1 MESYLGMIEVG
12 GQPIPGSYDPILYM
26 IYIVLFIHPNV
37 CSDVN
42 GEYMGADFR
51 VHKSR
56 SKHYTSFSNWDT
68 YRTQIQLLSM
78 LDPEVASDIV
88 VSHQLFAEQS
98 GGSFLVG

>member
-1 MESYLGMIEVG
+1 MESLSGYDG
-12 GQPIPGSYDPILYM
+12 GRRNQSGPNYSILTHLYRS
-26 IYIVLFIHPNV
+26 FAHPNV

-51 VHKSR
+51 VHKTR

-78 LDPEVASDIV
+78 LDPETASDIV
-88 VSHQLFAEQS
+88 ISHQLFAEQWVAL
-98 GGSFLVG
+98 FLVG